1 MLKWR
6 FYPDEACCFVAKD
19 MPPKNP
25 EVWCIGLLVDEF
37 HIWIKRS
44 NNSPS
49 KKNNSQQG
57 AVVYH
62 HAVLLSQNLWTKRS
76 SERNLSAWQKSIDW
90 GLAKFEGVFFFE
102 SAVWF
107 KHSLIIWN
115 FKFYWEAHISFRDI
129 WKTISVT
136 VTSLPWL
143 FGCLGFPGFSHCQVV
158 SVQQDK
164 SEGS

>member
-6 FYPDEACCFVAKD
+6 VFSYVKHVVLLQRYA
-19 MPPKNP
+19 PKESP
-25 EVWCIGLLVDEF
+25 KCDVLVDES
-37 HIWIKRS
+37 HIWVKRS

-49 KKNNSQQG
+49 QKNNNSQQG

-90 GLAKFEGVFFFE
+90 GLAKFEGGFFFLN
-102 SAVWF
+102 AVWF
-107 KHSLIIWN
+107 EHSLINWN
-115 FKFYWEAHISFRDI
+115 FQFTGRHTFPSRHLK
-129 WKTISVT
+129 SVT

-143 FGCLGFPGFSHCQVV
+143 FGCLGPWVFTTVKLCQFNRT
-158 SVQQDK
+158 K
-164 SEGS
+164 SEGT

>member
-1 MLKWR
+1 ML
-6 FYPDEACCFVAKD
+6 FCCKD

-25 EVWCIGLLVDEF
+25 KESHVLVDES
-37 HIWIKRS
+37 HIWVKRS

-49 KKNNSQQG
+49 QKNNNSQQG

-90 GLAKFEGVFFFE
+90 GLVKFEGGFFLE
-102 SAVWF
+102 NAVWF
-107 KHSLIIWN
+107 EHSLINWN
-115 FKFYWEAHISFRDI
+115 FQFYWEHTFPSRHLILYPWPSHLFRDF
-129 WKTISVT
+129 WMPGT
-136 VTSLPWL
+136 
-143 FGCLGFPGFSHCQVV
+143 LGFYHCQVV